1 MIIIQMQLENR
12 THEDGSVLRALF
24 TVDVGALRIKDCAL
38 ISYPDGGMSASV
50 PRSKGGGKVISFLS
64 QQEFYEFQRAA
75 KAAYCGLTGGEQ
87 TTAREPV
94 AADVEDSLQM
104 AGIDA

>member
-12 THEDGSVLRALF
+12 THDDGSVLRALF
-24 TVDVGALRIKDCAL
+24 TVDVGALRIRDCAL

-64 QQEFYEFQRAA
+64 QEDFRQFQQAA
-75 KAAYCGLTGGEQ
+75 KAAYCGLTGGEPTQ
-87 TTAREPV
+87 AREPV
-94 AADVEDSLQM
+94 AADVEDALTMSGLS
-104 AGIDA
+104 A